1 MRIAFSPFLASLV
14 VIGVAT
20 SCGDAASIAP
30 GDLTDGDATYTT
42 PDGKV
47 TLTPFAAGGGAG
59 TLGVAGCCFG
69 VTGGTNN
76 VAVTDGDGDPLTT
89 ADREALDIALA
100 ADAYL
105 TDLNFIFTRANGPN
119 ADDGIEI
126 SGFSANPGA
135 SLDAGAAGDGVTT
148 TYSSGTLYVNHGW
161 RGGNVTTVSFS
172 NSLASFGQTI
182 TIGANDS
189 DETASQAALNGIGY
203 QAIPEPTTFL
213 LAGVA
218 LVALAGG
225 RKRN

>member
-1 MRIAFSPFLASLV
+1 MRFTLSALLAALLV
-14 VIGVAT
+14 VGSAT
-20 SCGDAASIAP
+20 RCVEAAAIVP
-30 GDLTDGDATYTT
+30 GDLTNGDATYTT

-76 VAVTDGDGDPLTT
+76 VAVTDGDGDPLTA
-89 ADREALDIALA
+89 ADREVLDIALA
-100 ADAYL
+100 ADTYL
-105 TDLNFIFTRANGPN
+105 ADLNFIFTRANGPD

-126 SGFSANPGA
+126 SGFLANPGA
-135 SLDAGAAGDGVTT
+135 SLDAGATGDGVTT
-148 TYSSGTLYVNHGW
+148 SYSAGTLYVNHGW

-189 DETASQAALNGIGY
+189 DETAPQAALNGIGY
-203 QAIPEPTTFL
+203 QAIPEPASCF

-218 LVALAGG
+218 LTAFAAQRR
-225 RKRN
+225 RK